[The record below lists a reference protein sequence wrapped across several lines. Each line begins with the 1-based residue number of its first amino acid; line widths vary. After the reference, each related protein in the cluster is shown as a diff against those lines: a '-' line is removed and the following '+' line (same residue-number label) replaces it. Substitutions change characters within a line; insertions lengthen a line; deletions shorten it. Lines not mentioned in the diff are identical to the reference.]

1 MSLGQNLG
9 CKIALREP
17 PPNIP
22 ITYLSSGVFLINY
35 ERGWLAGFRFSP
47 STIWYCWW
55 NKSCTTWDVQNPIY
69 NGINYLS
76 AGAGFLLPEVL
87 QTSCYSKTH
96 VTAVYQR
103 WKKLPMETLQKKT
116 GFTVVCLVFSNYHS
130 TDHFS
135 YVSSWDVCKVY
146 LETVAT
152 RDSLPSSRDSTPQF
166 ASQKHTRV

>member
-96 VTAVYQR
+96 VT
-103 WKKLPMETLQKKT
+103 

-130 TDHFS
+130 KDHFS